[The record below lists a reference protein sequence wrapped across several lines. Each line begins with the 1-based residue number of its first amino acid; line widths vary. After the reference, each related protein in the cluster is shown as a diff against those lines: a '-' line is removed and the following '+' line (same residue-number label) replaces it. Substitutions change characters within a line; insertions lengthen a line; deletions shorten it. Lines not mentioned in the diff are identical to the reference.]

1 MFIKLSHHTKLQR
14 SEFEG
19 LFVWKFGLR
28 SCGRRRTQLVFLA
41 RALAF
46 DTARAIIEWRHNWRH
61 FGGLKTFKHF
71 HRQLHLGTL
80 LNQLPMRQR
89 GRRHKAHGFATGT
102 SAACATNTVR
112 LVGG

>member
-1 MFIKLSHHTKLQR
+1 MFIKLSHNTKLQR

-46 DTARAIIEWRHNWRH
+46 DTARAVIQ
-61 FGGLKTFKHF
+61 G
-71 HRQLHLGTL
+71 
-80 LNQLPMRQR
+80 
-89 GRRHKAHGFATGT
+89 
-102 SAACATNTVR
+102 
-112 LVGG
+112 